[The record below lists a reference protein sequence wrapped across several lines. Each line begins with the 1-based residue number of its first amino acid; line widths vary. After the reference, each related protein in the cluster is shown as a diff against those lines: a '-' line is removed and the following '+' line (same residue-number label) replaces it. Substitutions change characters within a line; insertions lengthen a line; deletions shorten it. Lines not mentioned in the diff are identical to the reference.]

1 MSRFTGRVAIVTS
14 AGEGLGLG
22 IAQRLGSEGARV
34 TVVEV
39 NPDTAEEAVRILSNQ
54 ETEAGLVL
62 GDVGDEETAFQAAE
76 STIQRWGRIDILVNN
91 AGISGP
97 VAPAWKQTLEAMD
110 LVYRTNLRGVF
121 SFCSHVVP
129 HMLQKDYGRI
139 INVSSA
145 AAKEGFPLAAPY
157 SATKAAVIGL
167 TKSIAWELAGTGIR
181 VNCVTPGIVMTNI
194 LNTLTREQI
203 QTIVEKSPMGRAG
216 EIGEVAAMVAWLASE
231 ECSYSN
237 GAVFDVS
244 GGRMSY

>member
-1 MSRFTGRVAIVTS
+1 MSRFNGRVAIVTG

-34 TVVEV
+34 TVVEI
-39 NPDTAEEAVRILSNQ
+39 NPVTAGEAARILSDQ
-54 ETEAGLVL
+54 GTEAGLVL
-62 GDVGDEETAFQAAE
+62 GDVGDEETALEAVE

-91 AGISGP
+91 AGISGL
-97 VAPAWKQTLEAMD
+97 VAPTWKQTLEELD
-110 LVYRTNLRGVF
+110 RVYRTNLRGVF

-129 HMLQKDYGRI
+129 HMLRQDYGRI
-139 INVSSA
+139 INISSA

-157 SATKAAVIGL
+157 SATKAGVIGF
-167 TKSIAWELAGTGIR
+167 TKSIAWELARTGIR

-194 LNTLTREQI
+194 LNTLTPKQVEAV
-203 QTIVEKSPMGRAG
+203 VEKSPMGRVG
-216 EIGEVAAMVAWLASE
+216 EVREVAAMVAWLASE

-244 GGRMSY
+244 GGRTSY

>member
-1 MSRFTGRVAIVTS
+1 MSRFKGRVAIVTG

-34 TVVEV
+34 TVVDI
-39 NPDTAEEAVRILSNQ
+39 NPDTAGEAVRILSNQ

-62 GDVGDEETAFQAAE
+62 GDVGDEETAFQAVE

-97 VAPAWKQTLEAMD
+97 VAPSWKQTLDELD
-110 LVYRTNLRGVF
+110 RVYHTNLRGVF
-121 SFCSHVVP
+121 SFCRHVVP
-129 HMLQKDYGRI
+129 HMLQQDYGRI

-167 TKSIAWELAGTGIR
+167 TKSIAWELASTGIR
-181 VNCVTPGIVMTNI
+181 VNCVTPGIVMTSI
-194 LNTLTREQI
+194 LNTLTNEQI

-216 EIGEVAAMVAWLASE
+216 EVGEVAAMVAWLASE

-244 GGRMSY
+244 GGRTSY